1 MFFLF
6 SRAWS
11 RFKISF
17 QLSRIPVYVFEC
29 HAHEEYVHVVYF
41 FCFALFS
48 AMPRASE
55 AILSRIVRESDT
67 RSFHTRA
74 KRRSVAPKEDAAR
87 NRFEATRHRHSTIK
101 QTSKRFRCELP
112 TRTIFSRDAV
122 RKVVRSRVLLQLA
135 AAPREPPMCMCMC
148 THACL

>member
-1 MFFLF
+1 VCF
-6 SRAWS
+6 S
-11 RFKISF
+11 SF
-17 QLSRIPVYVFEC
+17 HEHGVDSKFHFSCPVDQVYVFEC

-122 RKVVRSRVLLQLA
+122 EKGRQVQGPASA
-135 AAPREPPMCMCMC
+135 GSCSP
-148 THACL
+148 